1 MRALLCLAF
10 VSSTAFC
17 SSALA
22 AVPMDSGDSSDLKY
36 AVAGVYRLPSGL
48 DVRLRLVDQELYVD
62 LNRHY
67 RKQVFPVSPNLLSSR
82 DGALTVEYLPDGPVE
97 RILIRHAHFP
107 LSQRLGEHSWLGK

>member
-10 VSSTAFC
+10 VSSAAFL

-22 AVPMDSGDSSDLKY
+22 AVPMDSGDEADLKY
-36 AVAGVYRLPSGL
+36 AVAGLYRLPSGL

-62 LNRHY
+62 LNRYY
-67 RKQVFPVSPNLLSSR
+67 RKQVFPVSENLLSSR
-82 DGALTVEYLPDGPVE
+82 DGDLTVEYLPEGPVE

-107 LSQRLGEHSWLGK
+107 AKQRLGERSWLGK

>member
-22 AVPMDSGDSSDLKY
+22 AAPMDRADAEDLKD
-36 AVAGVYRLPSGL
+36 AVAGEYRLASGL
-48 DVRLRLVDQELYVD
+48 DVRLSLVDQQLYAD

-67 RKQVFPVSPNLLSSR
+67 RKRVFPVSPNLLSSH
-82 DGALTVEYLPDGPVE
+82 DGNLTIEYLPDGPVE
-97 RILIRHAHFP
+97 RILIRHQRFP
-107 LSQRLGEHSWLGK
+107 EGQRLGERSWLGK

>member
-10 VSSTAFC
+10 VSSTAFF

-22 AVPMDSGDSSDLKY
+22 AVPMDSGDASDLKY

-82 DGALTVEYLPDGPVE
+82 DGNLTIEYLPDGPIE
-97 RILIRHAHFP
+97 RILIRHQRFP
-107 LSQRLGEHSWLGK
+107 EGQRLGERSWLGK